1 MNREGLL
8 FVLVILIVLL
18 IAHLLIVPLSET
30 SWSEPLFIQRK
41 FGLAITLNTRNRL
54 GWWIHVVL
62 TIIFIVLLAMVLLD
76 KS

>member
-1 MNREGLL
+1 MNRKGLL

-30 SWSEPLFIQRK
+30 SWSEPLFIQQK
-41 FGLAITLNTRNRL
+41 IGLGITLNTKNRL
-54 GWWIHVVL
+54 GWWIYL
-62 TIIFIVLLAMVLLD
+62 IGTIILVVMLIIVLLD